1 MRVALDLTGCDQPA
15 AELFKAVM
23 EARVDHP
30 DVSWQ
35 VFWPEDQSEPAVD
48 MPFIKAGL
56 PCLERP
62 LAGVKVAPTSAIV
75 LAIEALA
82 NGDAD
87 VLLTC
92 GPGAAL
98 VAAAVLHLPLRV
110 GVTRPALAAWC
121 PTLIPGRRILLL
133 DCGATL
139 DPTVEQMLQ
148 FARMGIEI
156 WQERHGLAIPRIG
169 LLSVGQESHKG
180 TPIIKQTYQQ
190 LQQQELGAA
199 FIGCLE
205 PAHVLQGASDIVLTG
220 GLVGNVFLKTLEAL
234 WPTKPVPTGVA
245 RLLGYQE
252 HIFKA
257 HGGYGSQQLK
267 GAIDS
272 MIKIMRESESRQLS

>member
-1 MRVALDLTGCDQPA
+1 MRIALDLTGCDQPA
-15 AELFKAVM
+15 AELFKAVLD
-23 EARVDHP
+23 ARQEQP
-30 DVSWQ
+30 DISWQ
-35 VFWPEDQSEPAVD
+35 IFWPEDQDEPAVD

-62 LAGVKVAPTSAIV
+62 LAGVKVAATSAIV
-75 LAIEALA
+75 LAIEMLA
-82 NGDAD
+82 QGEAD

-98 VAAAVLHLPLRV
+98 VAASVLHLPLRA
-110 GVTRPALAAWC
+110 GIMRPALAAWC
-121 PTLIPGRRILLL
+121 PTLLPGRRILLL

-139 DPTVEQMLQ
+139 DPTVDQLLQ
-148 FARMGIEI
+148 FAKMGIEV

-180 TPIIKQTYQQ
+180 TPVIKQAYQQ
-190 LQQQELGAA
+190 LQQRELGAA

-205 PAHVLQGASDIVLTG
+205 PAHILQGASDIVLTG
-220 GLVGNVFLKTLEAL
+220 GLAGNVFLKTLEAL
-234 WPTKPVPTGVA
+234 WPTKPVPVGVA
-245 RLLGYQE
+245 RLLGYHE

-257 HGGYGSQQLK
+257 HGSYNAQQLK

-272 MIKIMRESESRQLS
+272 MIKIVREAESRQLG